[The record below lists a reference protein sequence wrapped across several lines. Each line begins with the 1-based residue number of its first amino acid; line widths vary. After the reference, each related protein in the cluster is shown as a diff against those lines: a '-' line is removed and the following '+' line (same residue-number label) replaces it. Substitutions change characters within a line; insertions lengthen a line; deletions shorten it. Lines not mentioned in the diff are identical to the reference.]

1 MKLIKAKV
9 TNYRSVVDSG
19 WIEFERLKTILVGPN
34 ESGKTVI
41 LRALQL
47 LNRPDN
53 VQPPKI
59 LSDYPR
65 SLYADREKDSDS
77 QVVVG
82 IFSVEDEEL
91 IDLSEDFRNAKFRV
105 NAYMSGERRYWI
117 ENVKDRVRY
126 TDIESDFTRILAHMD
141 ATAKTQNPGVAD
153 VNLPSQLYSKVAI
166 RIKSSY
172 LDSSNGL
179 SDLVSFLKGNITF
192 VDEDNQREL
201 QRYESLVSK
210 LNYNNEWIKALNLF
224 ASKVPTFV
232 LFSNYFRV
240 RPVIHLE
247 HLAARIDAN
256 NLDDEYYDYGNNC
269 LLKLL
274 GFTARELAE
283 LGRQS
288 AINMTHSAQ
297 TQELH
302 DRLSER
308 QYKLNAASVKLSTSI
323 QEIWNPDETRS
334 EASKVKL
341 FADGQFLKVM
351 VEDEIGVE
359 VELDQR
365 SEGFQWM
372 VSFFIVFFSEAV
384 DKHKNA
390 ILLLDEPGMSLHAI
404 KQREYRKTLTKL
416 AENNQTIFTTHSPFL
431 VGPNELD
438 IVRVVE
444 MGSRREG
451 TKVHSV
457 ITSSDPAAMLPLQE
471 ALGYDLAH
479 SLFSHNRNLI
489 LEGLTDYWYFDSV
502 AQLLAEDG
510 LVTWKGNISLVFS
523 NTASKVVYYATIL
536 HAHNLK
542 VAALLDSDNAGDQA
556 AQQESLVHTLGNKSI
571 LRTKDFC
578 GIEHAEIEDLLRDT
592 LPLIIKDTCSLDI
605 VDEVAQQPSLPIML
619 IIKKVNKGKGISKYD
634 LAKNFIR
641 WTREHSS
648 SDLSSNELKQWIS
661 LIEKVNAVLK

>member
-179 SDLVSFLKGNITF
+179 SDLVNFLKGNITF
-192 VDEDNQREL
+192 VDEDNHREL

>member
-1 MKLIKAKV
+1 MKLLKAKI
-9 TNYRSVVDSG
+9 TNYRSVVDSN
-19 WIEFERLKTILVGPN
+19 WINFERLKTILVGPN

-41 LRALQL
+41 LKALQL
-47 LNRPDN
+47 LNPPEN
-53 VQPPKI
+53 VPPPKI
-59 LSDYPR
+59 LKDYPR
-65 SLYADREKDSDS
+65 SLYADREEADDSL
-77 QVVVG
+77 VVIG
-82 IFSVEDEEL
+82 KFSLEQEDLIDIDEEFSNAQFSVY
-91 IDLSEDFRNAKFRV
+91 AC
-105 NAYMSGERRYWI
+105 MSGTRRFTIEGVKERATYAS
-117 ENVKDRVRY
+117 
-126 TDIESDFTRILAHMD
+126 IESDCLRMLAHMD
-141 ATAKTQNPGVAD
+141 SRAKAENPEIVDAS
-153 VNLPSQLYSKVAI
+153 LPSQLFSKIV
-166 RIKSSY
+166 IKNKNAQ
-172 LDSSNGL
+172 LNASNGL
-179 SDLVSFLKGNITF
+179 PELVAFLKQNITL
-192 VDEDNQREL
+192 VDEDNEKEL
-201 QRYESLVSK
+201 SRYEKLISS
-210 LNYNNEWIKALNLF
+210 LNYNEIWSVTLDKLIV
-224 ASKVPTFV
+224 KVPNFV
-232 LFSNYFRV
+232 LFSNFFRV

-247 HLAARIDAN
+247 HLAQRIDAN

-274 GFTARELAE
+274 GFTARELAD
-283 LGRQS
+283 LGKQNV
-288 AINMTHSAQ
+288 INIGNAAQ
-297 TQELH
+297 TEELH
-302 DRLSER
+302 DRLTER

-323 QEIWNPDETRS
+323 EEIWNPDKARS
-334 EASKVKL
+334 EASKVRL

-372 VSFFIVFFSEAV
+372 VSFFIVFFSEAA

-404 KQREYRKTLTKL
+404 KQREYRKTLSRL

-431 VGPNELD
+431 VGPDELD

-457 ITSSDPAAMLPLQE
+457 ISSSDPAAMLPLQE

-479 SLFSHNRNLI
+479 SLFSQHRNLI

-510 LVTWKGNISLVFS
+510 HVTWKGNISLVFS

-536 HAHNLK
+536 HAHKLK

-556 AQQESLVHTLGNKSI
+556 AKQETLVHTLGNKSI

-578 GIEHAEIEDLLRDT
+578 GIDHAEIEDLLRDT
-592 LPLIIKDTCSLDI
+592 LPLIIKETCGLDI
-605 VDEVAQQPSLPIML
+605 MDEVVKEPSVPIMS
-619 IIKKVNKGKGISKYD
+619 IVKKVNKGQGISKYD
-634 LAKNFIR
+634 LAKSFIR

-648 SDLSSNELKQWIS
+648 SDLSSNELQQWIS
-661 LIEKVNAVLK
+661 LIEKVIAVLK

>member
-1 MKLIKAKV
+1 MKLLKAKI
-9 TNYRSVVDSG
+9 TNYRSVVDSN
-19 WIEFERLKTILVGPN
+19 WIDFERLKTILVGPN

-41 LRALQL
+41 LKALQL
-47 LNRPDN
+47 LNPPEN
-53 VQPPKI
+53 VLPPKI
-59 LSDYPR
+59 LKDYPR
-65 SLYADREKDSDS
+65 SLYADREEGDDSL
-77 QVVVG
+77 VVIG
-82 IFSVEDEEL
+82 KFSLEKEDLIDIDEEFSNAQFSVY
-91 IDLSEDFRNAKFRV
+91 
-105 NAYMSGERRYWI
+105 AYMSGKRRFTIEGVKERATYSS
-117 ENVKDRVRY
+117 
-126 TDIESDFTRILAHMD
+126 IESDFLRMLAHMD
-141 ATAKTQNPGVAD
+141 SRAKAENPEIVDAS
-153 VNLPSQLYSKVAI
+153 LPSQLFSKIV
-166 RIKSSY
+166 IKY
-172 LDSSNGL
+172 KNEQLKTSNGL
-179 SDLVSFLKGNITF
+179 PELVAFLKQNITL
-192 VDEDNQREL
+192 VDEDNEKEL
-201 QRYESLVSK
+201 SRYDKLVSS
-210 LNYNNEWIKALNLF
+210 LNYNEIWSVTLDKLVV
-224 ASKVPTFV
+224 KVPNFV
-232 LFSNYFRV
+232 LFSNFFRV

-247 HLAARIDAN
+247 HLAQRIDAN

-274 GFTARELAE
+274 GFTARELAD
-283 LGRQS
+283 LGKQNV
-288 AINMTHSAQ
+288 INIGNAAQ
-297 TQELH
+297 TEELH
-302 DRLSER
+302 DRLTER

-323 QEIWNPDETRS
+323 EEIWNPDKARS
-334 EASKVKL
+334 EASKVRL

-372 VSFFIVFFSEAV
+372 VSFFIVFFSEAA

-404 KQREYRKTLTKL
+404 KQREYRKTLSRL

-431 VGPNELD
+431 VGPDELD

-457 ITSSDPAAMLPLQE
+457 ISSSDPAAMLPLQE

-479 SLFSHNRNLI
+479 SLFSQHRNLI

-510 LVTWKGNISLVFS
+510 HVTWKGNISLVFS

-536 HAHNLK
+536 HAHKLK

-556 AQQESLVHTLGNKSI
+556 AKQETLVHTLGNKSI

-578 GIEHAEIEDLLRDT
+578 GIDHAEIEDLLRDT
-592 LPLIIKDTCSLDI
+592 LPLIIKETCDLDI
-605 VDEVAQQPSLPIML
+605 MDEVVKEPSVPIMS
-619 IIKKVNKGKGISKYD
+619 IVKKVNKGQGISKYD
-634 LAKNFIR
+634 LAKSFIR

-648 SDLSSNELKQWIS
+648 SDLSSNELQQWIS
-661 LIEKVNAVLK
+661 LIEKVIAVLK